1 MIKNIIIIA
10 LVVLLITK
18 TNVTINEVL
27 EYIQLGLDK
36 AQQLVYTIKSEV
48 K

>member
-10 LVVLLITK
+10 LVVLLMTK

-36 AQQLVYTIKSEV
+36 AQQLVYNIKTEV

>member
-1 MIKNIIIIA
+1 MIKNLIIIA

-36 AQQLVYTIKSEV
+36 AQQLVYNIKSEV

>member
-1 MIKNIIIIA
+1 MIKNLIIFALLLVIVTGISGQEFLDYIA
-10 LVVLLITK
+10 
-18 TNVTINEVL
+18 N
-27 EYIQLGLDK
+27 GLDK

>member
-1 MIKNIIIIA
+1 MIKNLIIIA
-10 LVVLLITK
+10 LVVLLMTK

-36 AQQLVYTIKSEV
+36 AQQLVYNIKSEV